1 MATRKRS
8 SKTTLIFFVLLSFV
22 AFVAFVPVFAS
33 LPSISSQSHSHSR
46 SLDLDLRLRRHHR
59 HPRRGKNDA
68 RKFEIA
74 EDMFWKDGKPFQII
88 GGDLHYFRVL
98 PEYWEDRLLRAKAL
112 GLNTI
117 QTYIPWNLHEPEP
130 GKLVFEGIAD
140 LESFLKLC
148 QKLGLLVMLRAGP
161 YICAGF
167 FTVGVDDDLVSFG
180 EHISLAEWDLGGFP
194 AWLLAMEPTMR
205 LRSSDP
211 AYLQVVEGWW
221 GVLLPKVAPLLYGN
235 GGPIIMVQIENEFG
249 SYGDDKAYLRHL
261 VKLARGHLGE
271 DIILYEANA
280 SHSQCLL
287 TSTHL
292 GLRSDFDKIPWN
304 YLGLSLR
311 DNGKVTVYFLWYTTD
326 GGTRET
332 LEKGTI
338 QGADVFSAVDFT
350 TGDDPW
356 PIFKL
361 QKEFNS
367 PGKSPPL
374 SAEFYTGWLTHWG
387 EKIARTDAN
396 LTAAALENIV
406 SRNGSVVLY
415 MAHGGT
421 NFGFYN
427 GANTGVDV
435 SDYKPDLTS
444 YDYDAPISESGDVEN
459 EKFKDE
465 SCYLV
470 FEYISF
476 LDRCVASVHV
486 KFTIKSVLVSAI
498 RRVLGKYSPVP
509 LPSVPSNIKMTR
521 YGSIQ
526 LQQTAILFNLLDGID
541 SAHIVEAENPTAM
554 EYVYQMYGFLLYV
567 SEYASKPGGSK
578 LVIPKVHDRAQVFIS
593 CSSTA
598 NEGEVSYVGII
609 ERWSNQA
616 VRLPNANCVSNTS
629 LFILVEN
636 MGRVNYGPYVF
647 DRKGILSS
655 VYVDG
660 RVLKGWKLIS
670 IPFHNLN
677 EAPKFNPVIQNVF
690 QAPKLSIHKK
700 LEHESEDIVE
710 GPSFYTGH
718 FIIDTTTEVTDTYIS
733 FKGWGKGIAFVNE
746 FNIGRYW
753 PTAGPQCNLYIPAPI
768 LRRGENILVI
778 FELESPNPELVVH
791 SLDQPDFT
799 CGSSKASVHQ
809 L

>member
-1 MATRKRS
+1 MNRSKSQAAATESTSKSISTMARKQS
-8 SKTTLIFFVLLSFV
+8 SKRKLILFVLLSVLALVSFL
-22 AFVAFVPVFAS
+22 PVFAS
-33 LPSISSQSHSHSR
+33 LPSLSSHSQ
-46 SLDLDLRLRRHHR
+46 DLHFHLPRHQRQHHR
-59 HPRRGKNDA
+59 PKIDV

-74 EDMFWKDGKPFQII
+74 EDMFWKDGKPFQLI

-140 LESFLKLC
+140 LVSFLKLC
-148 QKLGLLVMLRAGP
+148 QKLGLLVMLRVGP
-161 YICAGF
+161 YICG
-167 FTVGVDDDLVSFG
+167 
-180 EHISLAEWDLGGFP
+180 EWDLGGFP
-194 AWLLAMEPTMR
+194 AWLLSIHPDVR

-211 AYLQVVEGWW
+211 AYLQKVDGWW

-249 SYGDDKAYLRHL
+249 SYGDDKAYLSHL
-261 VKLARGHLGE
+261 VKLARGHVGE
-271 DIILYEANA
+271 DIILY
-280 SHSQCLL
+280 
-287 TSTHL
+287 
-292 GLRSDFDKIPWN
+292 
-304 YLGLSLR
+304 
-311 DNGKVTVYFLWYTTD
+311 TTD
-326 GGTRET
+326 GGSQET

-338 QGADVFSAVDFT
+338 QGHGVFAAVDFT
-350 TGDDPW
+350 TGDNPW

-374 SAEFYTGWLTHWG
+374 SSEFYTGWLTHWS
-387 EKIARTDAN
+387 EKMARTNPDF
-396 LTAAALENIV
+396 TAAALEKIV

-427 GANTGVDV
+427 GANTGVDD

-444 YDYDAPISESGDVEN
+444 YDYDAPITESGDVEN
-459 EKFKDE
+459 AKFK
-465 SCYLV
+465 
-470 FEYISF
+470 
-476 LDRCVASVHV
+476 
-486 KFTIKSVLVSAI
+486 AI
-498 RRVLGKYSPVP
+498 RRVLGKYSSVS
-509 LPSVPSNIKMTR
+509 LPSVPPNNKKTG

-526 LQQTAILFNLLDGID
+526 LKRTTFLFDLLDEID

-554 EYVYQMYGFLLYV
+554 EYLNQMFGFVLYV
-567 SEYASKPGGSK
+567 SEYAAKTGRSK

-593 CSSTA
+593 CSPEV
-598 NEGEVSYVGII
+598 NGGQVSYVGTI

-616 VRLPNANCVSNTS
+616 IDLPNAKCVSNTS

-636 MGRVNYGPYVF
+636 MGRVNYGPYIF

-660 RVLKGWKLIS
+660 RVLKRWKMIS

-677 EAPKFNPVIQNVF
+677 EVPKFNPVIQTASEFHKVYT
-690 QAPKLSIHKK
+690 HKK
-700 LEHESEDIVE
+700 LEHQSDGVLE

-718 FIIDTTTEVTDTYIS
+718 ISIDTTTEVTDTYIS
-733 FKGWGKGIAFVNE
+733 LRGWGKGIAFVNE

-753 PTAGPQCNLYIPAPI
+753 PTSGPQCNLYIPAPM
-768 LRRGENILVI
+768 LRHGENILVI
-778 FELESPNPELVVH
+778 FELESPNPKLLVDSV
-791 SLDQPDFT
+791 DQPDFT
-799 CGSSKASVHQ
+799 CGPRQASVDRF
-809 L
+809 

>member
-1 MATRKRS
+1 MNRSKSLAAATESTSKSISTMARKRS
-8 SKTTLIFFVLLSFV
+8 SKWKLIFFVLLFV
-22 AFVAFVPVFAS
+22 LAFVSFLPVFAS
-33 LPSISSQSHSHSR
+33 LPSVSSHSH
-46 SLDLDLRLRRHHR
+46 DLHFHLPRHQRERQHRR
-59 HPRRGKNDA
+59 PKIDV

-117 QTYIPWNLHEPEP
+117 QTYIPWNLHEPEA

-140 LESFLKLC
+140 LVSFLKLC
-148 QKLGLLVMLRAGP
+148 QKLDLLVMLRAGP
-161 YICAGF
+161 YICG
-167 FTVGVDDDLVSFG
+167 
-180 EHISLAEWDLGGFP
+180 EWDLGGFP
-194 AWLLAMEPTMR
+194 AWLLSIHPDVR

-211 AYLQVVEGWW
+211 AYLQKVEGWW

-249 SYGDDKAYLRHL
+249 SYGDDKAYLIHL
-261 VKLARGHLGE
+261 VKLARGHFGE
-271 DIILYEANA
+271 DIILY
-280 SHSQCLL
+280 
-287 TSTHL
+287 
-292 GLRSDFDKIPWN
+292 
-304 YLGLSLR
+304 
-311 DNGKVTVYFLWYTTD
+311 TTD
-326 GGTRET
+326 GGSRET

-338 QGADVFSAVDFT
+338 QGHGVFAAVDFT
-350 TGDDPW
+350 TGDNPW

-374 SAEFYTGWLTHWG
+374 SSEFYTGWLTHWS
-387 EKIARTDAN
+387 EEMARTNADF
-396 LTAAALENIV
+396 TAAALEKIML
-406 SRNGSVVLY
+406 RNGSVVLY

-427 GANTGVDV
+427 GANTGVDE

-444 YDYDAPISESGDVEN
+444 YDYDAPITESGDVEN
-459 EKFKDE
+459 AKFKE
-465 SCYLV
+465 C
-470 FEYISF
+470 F
-476 LDRCVASVHV
+476 
-486 KFTIKSVLVSAI
+486 SVLHLSHYWKAI
-498 RRVLGKYSPVP
+498 RRVLGKYSSVSLPLVP
-509 LPSVPSNIKMTR
+509 PNNKKTG

-526 LQQTAILFNLLDGID
+526 LKRTAFLFDLLDEID

-554 EYVYQMYGFLLYV
+554 EYLNQMFGFVLYV
-567 SEYASKPGGSK
+567 SEYAAKTGRSK

-593 CSSTA
+593 CSPEV
-598 NEGEVSYVGII
+598 NGGQVSYVGTI

-616 VRLPNANCVSNTS
+616 IGLPNAKCVSNTS

-636 MGRVNYGPYVF
+636 MGRVNYGAYIF

-660 RVLKGWKLIS
+660 RVLKRWKMIS

-677 EAPKFNPVIQNVF
+677 EVPKFNPVIQNASELRKV
-690 QAPKLSIHKK
+690 STRKK
-700 LEHESEDIVE
+700 LEHQSGHAFPKAEGDLE

-718 FIIDTTTEVTDTYIS
+718 FSIDITTEVTDTYIS
-733 FKGWGKGIAFVNE
+733 LRGWGKGIAFINE

-753 PTAGPQCNLYIPAPI
+753 PTSGPQCNLYVPAPI
-768 LRRGENILVI
+768 LRHGENVLVI
-778 FELESPNPELVVH
+778 FELESPNPKLLVESV
-791 SLDQPDFT
+791 DKPDFT
-799 CGSSKASVHQ
+799 CGPRQASVHQ